1 MVGILYA
8 FNGLL
13 LHACLCALSVPEC
26 CCACPETRLSLRP
39 MSMQTRYYHSAINW
53 ERVCHAPALSIYGSI
68 STLLRCSIQTFRKR
82 LRQPGH
88 LDKYVIL
95 SDIAPFPARGP
106 PFSLEHQH
114 GMALAVRPASASH
127 TLGQMGI
134 H

>member
-1 MVGILYA
+1 MPVFA
-8 FNGLL
+8 PCRFQS
-13 LHACLCALSVPEC
+13 AAAPALRHGCRFVR
-26 CCACPETRLSLRP
+26 CPCKRDT
-39 MSMQTRYYHSAINW
+39 TISAINW